1 MEHLYFELYK
11 CYQIIT
17 QSVHYEVFVIPGIL
31 TLALFIHN
39 AIITIMGNNKHQEK
53 NVRRF
58 SLKFLKSLSNCHNLY
73 LSGRVMTIAYVL
85 VTGTYML
92 LGGAFY
98 ICFPL
103 PKLCIEDVSFP
114 LYWSRIVEKDL

>member
-1 MEHLYFELYK
+1 
-11 CYQIIT
+11 
-17 QSVHYEVFVIPGIL
+17 
-31 TLALFIHN
+31 
-39 AIITIMGNNKHQEK
+39 
-53 NVRRF
+53 
-58 SLKFLKSLSNCHNLY
+58 
-73 LSGRVMTIAYVL
+73 MTIAYML

-114 LYWSRIVEKDL
+114 LFVLVTDCRKGSLNQPEYS

>member
-1 MEHLYFELYK
+1 
-11 CYQIIT
+11 
-17 QSVHYEVFVIPGIL
+17 
-31 TLALFIHN
+31 
-39 AIITIMGNNKHQEK
+39 
-53 NVRRF
+53 
-58 SLKFLKSLSNCHNLY
+58 
-73 LSGRVMTIAYVL
+73 MTIAYML